1 MCIRDRYSLDGDAAA
16 RTVDTTH
23 GVKKKDRNSPQ
34 RHELK
39 LSLGER
45 VVTRSLAATATAH
58 WPRSSVGANRDENRF
73 AIFVPLEGVI
83 DKSLLLF
90 NVIEDSFKLHL
101 VRWGVVDDLD
111 TNINTRFT
119 DKMHFPNTTIDEPLS
134 RRRHIGLRQQMRPM

>member
-1 MCIRDRYSLDGDAAA
+1 MQADCQPTD
-16 RTVDTTH
+16 
-23 GVKKKDRNSPQ
+23 
-34 RHELK
+34 
-39 LSLGER
+39 
-45 VVTRSLAATATAH
+45 
-58 WPRSSVGANRDENRF
+58 
-73 AIFVPLEGVI
+73 EGVI